1 MIIND
6 AFHRR
11 RFGTTQLFATMIC
24 FYGDR
29 KKEDSSEKYK
39 NKNKKLRGIV
49 NDDSDQGDFQ
59 TINKYGWMGRGMWG

>member
-1 MIIND
+1 
-6 AFHRR
+6 
-11 RFGTTQLFATMIC
+11 MIC

-29 KKEDSSEKYK
+29 KKEDNSEKYK

-59 TINKYGWMGRGMWG
+59 TINKYG